1 MRGGIWVAGAAF
13 LLGGCAMV
21 RTPYVAVAEHEL
33 RPAEQGAR
41 PEAQTEPDFEVIES
55 RSGPVAKSPPAAVRA
70 DDESVWEEIPQPVW
84 AWPIQHLEASRNFPD
99 PFLGEELY
107 PEVSIGST
115 TLAAHVDATDAIEFA
130 STVDLSLYWLAVRF
144 PVISTLN
151 GSRPE
156 PSVDFNFK
164 VPFAIPGSDSNWLGV
179 SWGATL
185 SDARP
190 SLDDSSRFELLYAY
204 GGGLLAAQLR
214 VGYGYRESL
223 PGLGLRQGLLY
234 GAQLGLSLGRVQP
247 MVEVDGMRLV
257 GGDDQISILPGVRF
271 LPATLPTLQLGV
283 AGLAV
288 LGGND
293 RFGGLVEI
301 SYNFL

>member
-1 MRGGIWVAGAAF
+1 
-13 LLGGCAMV
+13 MV
-21 RTPYVAVAEHEL
+21 RTPYVAAVEHDL
-33 RPAEQGAR
+33 RPAEQGAT
-41 PEAQTEPDFEVIES
+41 PEVQTEPDFEVIEPGK
-55 RSGPVAKSPPAAVRA
+55 GPISKAPPTAALRE
-70 DDESVWEEIPQPVW
+70 DESVRDEIPEPVW

-99 PFLGEELY
+99 PFLGGEVY
-107 PEVSIGST
+107 PEVSIGTT
-115 TLAAHVDATDAIEFA
+115 TLAAHVDKSKAIEFA
-130 STVDLSLYWLAVRF
+130 STVDLSFYWLKVRF
-144 PVISTLN
+144 PVISTLD

-156 PSVDFNFK
+156 PAVDFNLK

-185 SDARP
+185 SDSRP
-190 SLDDSSRFELLYAY
+190 ILADSSRFELLYAY
-204 GGGLLAAQLR
+204 GGGVLAAQLR
-214 VGYGYRESL
+214 VGYGYRELL

-234 GAQLGLSLGRVQP
+234 GAQLGLTLGKVQP
-247 MVEVDGMRLV
+247 MVEVDGMRFV

-271 LPATLPTLQLGV
+271 LPATLPTLQIGV

-293 RFGGLVEI
+293 RFGGLVEL